1 VLGGGWWAT
10 APGLLGVALPVR
22 QKPQSW
28 HESVPKST
36 QRSHARTYVRVT
48 MRFMDRGS
56 LEQLLG
62 QGLSLA
68 EIGRRLGK
76 HPSTVGYWVQ
86 RHGLE
91 AVNRKRHA
99 ARGGLARD
107 ELETLIGEGLS
118 IAQLAE
124 RTGRSKATVRHW
136 LNRYGLRTQ
145 RPARGRAREGALEAR
160 EAGLAEVILVCPRH
174 GSIEHVREVRGYY
187 RCRRCRQEAVV
198 RRRRKVKEILVE
210 EAGGRCRL
218 CGYDRCVAA
227 LEFHHVDPHA
237 KEFGVAQ
244 RGARSIE
251 RLRAE
256 VRKCVLLCS
265 NCHAEVESGARS
277 TSGIAQQGDP
287 G

>member
-1 VLGGGWWAT
+1 VT
-10 APGLLGVALPVR
+10 GVGADEVVTKSA
-22 QKPQSW
+22 QK
-28 HESVPKST
+28 
-36 QRSHARTYVRVT
+36 SHTRTHVRVT
-48 MRFMDRGS
+48 MRWMDRAS
-56 LEQLLG
+56 LEHLLG
-62 QGLSLA
+62 QGRSLE

-91 AVNRKRHA
+91 AVNRRRHA
-99 ARGGLARD
+99 ARGGIARD

-124 RTGRSKATVRHW
+124 RTGRSKAAVRHW
-136 LNRYGLRTQ
+136 LNKYALRTQ
-145 RPARGRAREGALEAR
+145 RPRRGRARDGSLEAR
-160 EAGLAEVILVCPRH
+160 EAGLAAVILVCPRH
-174 GSIEHVREVRGYY
+174 GSIEHVREGRGYY

-218 CGYDRCVAA
+218 CGHDRRVAA
-227 LEFHHVDPHA
+227 LEFHHVDPRV

-244 RGARSIE
+244 RGARSIDL
-251 RLRAE
+251 LRAE

-265 NCHAEVESGARS
+265 NCHAEVECGRS
-277 TSGIAQQGDP
+277 SVSGIAQANCP